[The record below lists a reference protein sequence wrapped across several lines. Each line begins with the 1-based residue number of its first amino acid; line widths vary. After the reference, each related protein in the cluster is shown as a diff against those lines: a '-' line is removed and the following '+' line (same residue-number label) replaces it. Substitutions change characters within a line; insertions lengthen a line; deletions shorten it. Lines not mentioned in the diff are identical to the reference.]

1 MEKRKKKFNYKKLK
15 KDVQGITLIA
25 LVVTIIV
32 LLILA
37 GIALNLTIGQNG
49 IFSRAQTAANTWRNA
64 ETNEQ
69 LAMGELEGWMDG
81 YMGGSEDD
89 DASRE
94 GLEIGQ
100 YVKYVPDTYVN
111 PEDGSSNYSLPSN
124 VSGYDTNQE
133 IAQAQD
139 LTWRIMSINTD
150 GTVDLISNTTEDKGV
165 DIFLK
170 GATGYNN
177 GVYILNDIAAKQ
189 YSNLSL
195 GVTARSVNIE
205 DIENNMNDA
214 GKSAKNTWIAE
225 NGPEGGKQKYT
236 GDCSYYPNLYAEEN
250 GSGINTTETKTN
262 GIEVSESGNSNFTMP
277 STETPAYK
285 QATNGLT
292 VTQTYYT
299 IYDGIANYFD
309 SNFYKLIFPER
320 YEAYYWIASRYAL
333 CSQEYAEFGLFFI
346 ESEYISGEDLFDSNE
361 ENTYYEDYY
370 GLRAVVSLG
379 SNVKFVNGDGSKEK
393 PYELEI

>member
-1 MEKRKKKFNYKKLK
+1 
-15 KDVQGITLIA
+15 
-25 LVVTIIV
+25 
-32 LLILA
+32 
-37 GIALNLTIGQNG
+37 
-49 IFSRAQTAANTWRNA
+49 
-64 ETNEQ
+64 
-69 LAMGELEGWMDG
+69 
-81 YMGGSEDD
+81 
-89 DASRE
+89 
-94 GLEIGQ
+94 
-100 YVKYVPDTYVN
+100 
-111 PEDGSSNYSLPSN
+111 
-124 VSGYDTNQE
+124 
-133 IAQAQD
+133 
-139 LTWRIMSINTD
+139 
-150 GTVDLISNTTEDKGV
+150 
-165 DIFLK
+165 
-170 GATGYNN
+170 
-177 GVYILNDIAAKQ
+177 
-189 YSNLSL
+189 
-195 GVTARSVNIE
+195 
-205 DIENNMNDA
+205 
-214 GKSAKNTWIAE
+214 
-225 NGPEGGKQKYT
+225 
-236 GDCSYYPNLYAEEN
+236 
-250 GSGINTTETKTN
+250 
-262 GIEVSESGNSNFTMP
+262 MP